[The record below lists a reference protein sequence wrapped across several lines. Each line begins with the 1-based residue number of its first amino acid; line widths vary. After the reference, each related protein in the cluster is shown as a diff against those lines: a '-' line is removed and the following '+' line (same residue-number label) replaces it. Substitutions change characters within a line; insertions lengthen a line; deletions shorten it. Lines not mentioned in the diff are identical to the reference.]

1 MRSIDD
7 VFGLFERLYQVV
19 QLIFHAHS
27 PILNMTTCYFS
38 VLRSILV
45 VLLSLC
51 LWPASQAVEA
61 FQVEDIRIEGLQRV
75 EPGNVLATLPFRV
88 GENYS
93 DEKGTLAIRNLFATG
108 LFKDVRIEVN
118 GNVVLVVVE
127 ERPLIS
133 AVNFVGI
140 KEFDKET
147 LRKALKDI
155 GLAEGRPFDKALA
168 DRAEQELKR
177 QYINKSLYGAEVV
190 TTVAPA
196 ERNKVNLNFTVVEGE
211 TAKIKELRIVG
222 SKAFDQSTLKDQLD
236 LSEPNYMSWYTK
248 SDRYSQAKLNA
259 DLENLKSYYLS
270 KGYLEFRVD
279 STQVAISTNK
289 QDISI
294 TINITEGARFVVSE
308 VALEGYYL
316 GRDSEFKSLI
326 SIKPGEAYNISDVV
340 QTTKAFSEYFGNFG
354 FAFARIEQQTE
365 INRDKNQVKIIL
377 QADPSRR
384 AYVRRINI
392 AGNERTKDEIIR
404 REFRQME
411 SSWYDGDKIRL
422 SRDRV
427 DRLGYFTEVLIDT
440 QEVAGTA
447 DQVDINIKVTEKPTG
462 ALQLGAGYSTAEKLF
477 LSFGITQDNFFG
489 TGNSLGIQ
497 INTSSFNR
505 IFQINTTDPYFT
517 EDGVS
522 RTLSLYQKNTK
533 PYLAVSGD
541 YNLQTT
547 GAGISFGIPFAEKDT
562 VFVGVSYEQNDITNG
577 NRMPTAYQEIEALYG
592 NSITSVPVT
601 IGWARDSR
609 DSVLAPNRGRLI
621 RLNSEI
627 GVGGDTRYYKNN
639 AQMQQYWPLTKKY
652 TFAINAEL
660 GYGAGYD
667 GKAYPVFKNFY
678 SGGLGSVRGYQQGTL
693 RTDYA
698 YKHYHDI
705 NPSDTFN
712 VGGAKKIL
720 LNTEFLAPF
729 PGVGTDKTLRLF
741 AFVDVGNVYLESE
754 SVDLA
759 QLRSSAGV
767 GLSWIS
773 PVGPLRFA
781 WAKPLKKFE
790 NDTMQPFQFQIG
802 TAF

>member
-1 MRSIDD
+1 MIKS
-7 VFGLFERLYQVV
+7 
-19 QLIFHAHS
+19 
-27 PILNMTTCYFS
+27 YFS
-38 VLRSILV
+38 AARFIQFF
-45 VLLSLC
+45 LLSLS
-51 LWPASQAVEA
+51 LLVPAYAA
-61 FQVEDIRIEGLQRV
+61 DPFQVEDIRIEGLQRA

-88 GENYS
+88 GETFS

-108 LFKDVRIEVN
+108 LFKDVRIEVS
-118 GNVVLVVVE
+118 GKVVVVVVE

-196 ERNKVNLNFTVVEGE
+196 ERNKVNLNFTVIEGDV
-211 TAKIKELRIVG
+211 AKIKELRIVG
-222 SKAFDQSTLKDQLD
+222 AQAFDQSTLKDQID

-270 KGYLEFRVD
+270 NGYLEFRVD
-279 STQVAISTNK
+279 STQVAISPNK

-308 VALEGYYL
+308 VALEGFYL
-316 GRDSEFKSLI
+316 SRDNEFKSMVT
-326 SIKPGEAYNISDVV
+326 IKPGQPYNITDVV

-354 FAFARIEQQTE
+354 FAFARIEQQTD
-365 INRDKNQVKIIL
+365 INREKNQVKIIL

-440 QEVAGTA
+440 QEVAGTT
-447 DQVDINIKVTEKPTG
+447 DQVDINLKVVEKPTG
-462 ALQLGAGYSTAEKLF
+462 ALQLGAGYSSAEKLF
-477 LSFGITQDNFFG
+477 FSFGISQDNFFG

-497 INTSSFNR
+497 VNTSSYNK
-505 IFQINTTDPYFT
+505 IYQLNTTDPYFT

-522 RTLSLYQKNTK
+522 RTLSLYQRNTK
-533 PYLAVSGD
+533 PYLATSGD
-541 YNLQTT
+541 YNLETS
-547 GAGISFGIPFAEKDT
+547 GAGLSFGIPFAEKDT
-562 VFVGVSYEQNDITNG
+562 VFVGLAYEQNKITVG
-577 NRMPTAYQEIEALYG
+577 NQLPLAYQQIIDEYG
-592 NSITSVPVT
+592 NIINSVPLT

-609 DSVLAPNRGRLI
+609 DSMLAPNKGRLI
-621 RLNSEI
+621 RFNSEI
-627 GVGGDTRYYKNN
+627 GVGGDMRFYKNN
-639 AQMQQYWPLTKKY
+639 VQIQEYWPLTKKY
-652 TFAINAEL
+652 TLAVNAEI
-660 GYGAGYD
+660 GYGSSYN
-667 GKAYPVFKNFY
+667 GKTYPVFKNYY
-678 SGGLGSVRGYQQGTL
+678 SGGLGSVRGFQQGRL
-693 RTDYA
+693 STDA
-698 YKHYHDI
+698 AAT
-705 NPSDTFN
+705 NENFA

-720 LNTEFLAPF
+720 LNTEFLVPF
-729 PGVGTDKTLRLF
+729 PGVGSDKTLRLF
-741 AFVDVGNVYLESE
+741 TFIDAGNVFLDNEDI
-754 SVDLA
+754 DLA
-759 QLRSSAGV
+759 QIRTSAGI

-781 WAKPLKKFE
+781 WAKPLKKFATDE
-790 NDTMQPFQFQIG
+790 TRMQPFQFQIG

>member
-1 MRSIDD
+1 
-7 VFGLFERLYQVV
+7 
-19 QLIFHAHS
+19 
-27 PILNMTTCYFS
+27 MTNSYFS
-38 VLRSILV
+38 ALFRCIQICVLG
-45 VLLSLC
+45 LSFTAIVHAAE
-51 LWPASQAVEA
+51 P
-61 FQVEDIRIEGLQRV
+61 FKVEDIRIEGLQRA

-88 GENYS
+88 GETYS

-108 LFKDVRIEVN
+108 LFKDVRIEVD
-118 GNVVLVVVE
+118 GNAVVVVVE

-190 TTVAPA
+190 TTVAPS
-196 ERNKVNLNFTVVEGE
+196 ERNKVNLNFTVIEGD
-211 TAKIKELRIVG
+211 TAKIKEFRIVG
-222 SKAFDQSTLKDQLD
+222 AKAFDVSTLKDQLD

-279 STQVAISTNK
+279 STQVAISANK

-294 TINITEGARFVVSE
+294 TINITEGSRFVVSE
-308 VALEGYYL
+308 VVLDGYYL
-316 GRDSEFKSLI
+316 GRDNEFKSLI
-326 SIKPGEAYNISDVV
+326 SIKPGQAYNITDVV

-354 FAFARIEQQTE
+354 FAFARIEQQTD
-365 INRDKNQVKIIL
+365 INREKNQVKVIL

-440 QEVAGTA
+440 QEVAGTT
-447 DQVDINIKVTEKPTG
+447 DQVDINLKVTEKPTG
-462 ALQLGAGYSTAEKLF
+462 ALQLGAGYSSAEKLF
-477 LSFGITQDNFFG
+477 LSFGISQDNFFG

-497 INTSSFNR
+497 INTSSYNK
-505 IFQINTTDPYFT
+505 IYQINTTDPYFT

-522 RTLSLYQKNTK
+522 RTLSLYQRNTK

-541 YNLQTT
+541 YNLETS
-547 GAGISFGIPFAEKDT
+547 GAGVSFGIPFAEKDT
-562 VFVGVSYEQNDITNG
+562 VFVGLAYEANQITVG
-577 NRMPTAYQEIEALYG
+577 TRMPSAYTSVINEYG
-592 NSITSVPVT
+592 NSITSVPLT

-609 DSVLAPNRGRLI
+609 DSMLAPNKGRLI
-621 RLNSEI
+621 RLNSEV
-627 GVGGDTRYYKNN
+627 GVGGDMRYYKNN
-639 AQMQQYWPLTKKY
+639 AQIQEYWPLTKKY
-652 TFAINAEL
+652 TLAVNAEF
-660 GYGAGYD
+660 GYGSSYNN
-667 GKAYPVFKNFY
+667 KTYPVFKNFY
-678 SGGLGSVRGYQQGTL
+678 SGGLGSVRGYQQGRL
-693 RTDYA
+693 STDKA
-698 YKHYHDI
+698 YSD
-705 NPSDTFN
+705 DTFA

-720 LNTEFLAPF
+720 LNTEFLVPF

-741 AFVDVGNVYLESE
+741 TFVDVGNVFLDSE
-754 SVDLA
+754 DIDIA

-781 WAKPLKKFE
+781 YAKPLKKFALDE
-790 NDTMQPFQFQIG
+790 NRMQTFQFQIG

>member
-1 MRSIDD
+1 
-7 VFGLFERLYQVV
+7 
-19 QLIFHAHS
+19 
-27 PILNMTTCYFS
+27 MTNRYFS
-38 VLRSILV
+38 FLFKFIQI
-45 VLLSLC
+45 C
-51 LWPASQAVEA
+51 LWTLSFTATVQAVEP
-61 FQVEDIRIEGLQRV
+61 FKVEDIRIEGLQRA

-93 DEKGTLAIRNLFATG
+93 DDKGTLAIRNLFATG
-108 LFKDVRIEVN
+108 LFKDVRIEVD
-118 GNVVLVVVE
+118 GNAVVVVVE

-190 TTVAPA
+190 TTVAPS
-196 ERNKVNLNFTVVEGE
+196 ERNKVNLNFTVIEGD
-211 TAKIKELRIVG
+211 TAKIKEFRIVG
-222 SKAFDQSTLKDQLD
+222 AKAFDVSTLKDQLD

-279 STQVAISTNK
+279 STQVAISANK

-294 TINITEGARFVVSE
+294 TINITEGSRFVVSE
-308 VALEGYYL
+308 VVLEGYYL
-316 GRDSEFKSLI
+316 GRDNEFKSLI
-326 SIKPGEAYNISDVV
+326 SIKPGQAYNITDVV

-354 FAFARIEQQTE
+354 FAFARIEQQTD
-365 INRDKNQVKIIL
+365 INREKNQVKVIL

-440 QEVAGTA
+440 QEVAGTT
-447 DQVDINIKVTEKPTG
+447 DQVDINLKVTEKPTG
-462 ALQLGAGYSTAEKLF
+462 ALQLGAGYSSAEKLF
-477 LSFGITQDNFFG
+477 LSFGISQDNFFG

-497 INTSSFNR
+497 INTSSYNK
-505 IFQINTTDPYFT
+505 IYQINTTDPYFT

-522 RTLSLYQKNTK
+522 RTLTLYQRNTK

-541 YNLQTT
+541 YNLETS
-547 GAGISFGIPFAEKDT
+547 GAGVSFGIPFAEKDT
-562 VFVGVSYEQNDITNG
+562 VFVGLSYEANQITVG
-577 NRMPTAYQEIEALYG
+577 SRMPTAYSSVISEYG
-592 NSITSVPVT
+592 NSITSVPLT

-609 DSVLAPNRGRLI
+609 DSMLAPNKGRLI
-621 RLNSEI
+621 RLNSEV
-627 GVGGDTRYYKNN
+627 GVGGDMRFYKNN
-639 AQMQQYWPLTKKY
+639 AQIQEYWPLTKKY
-652 TFAINAEL
+652 TLAVNAEF
-660 GYGAGYD
+660 GYGSSYNN
-667 GKAYPVFKNFY
+667 KTYPVFKNFY
-678 SGGLGSVRGYQQGTL
+678 AGGLGSVRGYQQGRL
-693 RTDYA
+693 STDKA
-698 YKHYHDI
+698 Y
-705 NPSDTFN
+705 SEDTFA

-720 LNTEFLAPF
+720 LNTEFLVPF

-741 AFVDVGNVYLESE
+741 TFVDVGNVFLDTE
-754 SVDLA
+754 DIDMA

-781 WAKPLKKFE
+781 YAKPLKKFALDA
-790 NDTMQPFQFQIG
+790 NRMQTFQFQIG

>member
-1 MRSIDD
+1 MNNCSSSAINK
-7 VFGLFERLYQVV
+7 FLHICL
-19 QLIFHAHS
+19 LI
-27 PILNMTTCYFS
+27 
-38 VLRSILV
+38 
-45 VLLSLC
+45 LSLC
-51 LWPASQAVEA
+51 VPAQAAEP
-61 FQVEDIRIEGLQRV
+61 FQVEDIRIEGLQRA

-93 DEKGTLAIRNLFATG
+93 DEKGTMAIRNLFATG

-118 GNVVLVVVE
+118 GNVVVVVVE
-127 ERPLIS
+127 ERPLIA

-147 LRKALKDI
+147 LKKALKDI

-196 ERNKVNLNFTVVEGE
+196 ERNKVNLNFTVVEGD
-211 TAKIKELRIVG
+211 TAKIKEFRIIGAKV
-222 SKAFDQSTLKDQLD
+222 FDQSTLKEQLD

-259 DLENLKSYYLS
+259 DLENLKSFYLS

-279 STQVAISTNK
+279 STQVAISANK

-294 TINITEGARFVVSE
+294 TINITEGSRFVVSD
-308 VALEGYYL
+308 VVLEGYYL
-316 GRDSEFKSLI
+316 GRDNEFKSLV
-326 SIKPGEAYNISDVV
+326 SIKPGQAYNITDVV

-440 QEVAGTA
+440 QEVAGTT

-489 TGNSLGIQ
+489 TGNSVGIQ

-505 IFQINTTDPYFT
+505 VFQINTTDPYFT

-522 RTLSLYQKNTK
+522 RTISLYQRVTR

-541 YNLQTT
+541 YSLQTS
-547 GAGISFGIPFAEKDT
+547 GAGLSFGIPFGEKDT
-562 VFVGVSYEQNDITNG
+562 VFIGGAYEQNDITKG
-577 NRMPTAYQEIEALYG
+577 NNMPTAYIEIERIYG
-592 NSITSVPVT
+592 NSISSVPLT
-601 IGWARDSR
+601 LGWARDSR
-609 DSVLAPNRGRLI
+609 DSVLAPNKGRLI

-627 GVGGDTRYYKNN
+627 SVAGDTRYYKNN
-639 AQMQQYWPLTKKY
+639 VQVQQYWPLTKKY
-652 TFAINAEL
+652 TFAVNAEF

-698 YKHYHDI
+698 YSYYK
-705 NPSDTFN
+705 NQNASDTFN
-712 VGGAKKIL
+712 VGGAKKLL
-720 LNTEFLAPF
+720 LNTEFLVPF
-729 PGVGTDKTLRLF
+729 PGVGADKTLRLF
-741 AFVDVGNVYLESE
+741 TFIDVGNVYLDSE

-781 WAKPLKKFE
+781 WAKPLKKFD